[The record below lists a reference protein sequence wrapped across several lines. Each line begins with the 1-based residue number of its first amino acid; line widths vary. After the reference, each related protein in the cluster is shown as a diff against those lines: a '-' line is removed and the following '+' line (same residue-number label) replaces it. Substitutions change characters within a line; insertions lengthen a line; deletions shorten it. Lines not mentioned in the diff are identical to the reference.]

1 MAKKVSLK
9 KRTKSG
15 DTINLYGEL
24 VRPNPVL
31 DWNGNDI
38 SPESVPQVSVY
49 TRFANYG
56 LFNLDRFENG
66 ELTSSSFRKMFGDKD
81 NA

>member
-1 MAKKVSLK
+1 MAKKVSIK

-24 VRPNPVL
+24 MS
-31 DWNGNDI
+31 DGM
-38 SPESVPQVSVY
+38 VSVY
-49 TRFANYG
+49 TKHAVYG
-56 LFNLDRFENG
+56 LYKIDRFENG
-66 ELTSSSFRKMFGDKD
+66 ELTTGSFRKMFGDKD